1 MLPKD
6 DEGSFIAKNVHLSRN
21 KEQTKVPTKLCVIGA
36 QKLNIIKLMDKV
48 TTDKVVFGLHNSYET
63 SLLSKLIFSGLQ
75 IQTLVLLS
83 QELTKV
89 VKLTLQQKIKR
100 SIFQT
105 FWRTDSC
112 SDFLFLELETSNFNY
127 LLIF

>member
-1 MLPKD
+1 
-6 DEGSFIAKNVHLSRN
+6 
-21 KEQTKVPTKLCVIGA
+21 
-36 QKLNIIKLMDKV
+36 MDKV

-112 SDFLFLELETSNFNY
+112 SDFLFLELETSNFGC
-127 LLIF
+127 LLIFFISFHCAKFQQDWTTLILDIL